1 MNNKDETERLRDENR
16 ALKRELEGL
25 RAAYRRALK
34 QLEKR
39 E

>member
-1 MNNKDETERLRDENR
+1 MSSKDETESLREENR

-25 RAAYRRALK
+25 RAAYQRALK

-39 E
+39 K